1 MARSSTAKAAF
12 VADVELIC
20 RARNGADTLTT
31 VRTLSLAAGTILDVG
46 PAAAIEV
53 AFQAGFPAVG
63 VWFDASTFTES
74 IAWDVKKRCDALGM
88 IALDI
93 EPIMLVPEGSSSS
106 DNGEAIV
113 DAAIIIGARNILVA
127 SRDTDNGRVA
137 ERLRVLAERLDG
149 TEIRLVLEFLPILG
163 VRTLTQAS
171 AIVAD
176 ADHPKLGVLVDNL
189 HLSRAGHQ
197 PSDLASLDRR
207 LLPYLQVCDAPLHP
221 VDSGIPSLL
230 HEALHGRLLPGEGG
244 LPIDELL
251 AIVPEVPIS
260 LELRSEF
267 LRTSYSDPVERARV
281 VRASMDRFISSW

>member
-1 MARSSTAKAAF
+1 MR
-12 VADVELIC
+12 I
-20 RARNGADTLTT
+20 
-31 VRTLSLAAGTILDVG
+31 LSLAAGTILDVD
-46 PAAAIEV
+46 PATAVEV

-63 VWFDASTFTES
+63 IWFDAATFTES
-74 IAWDVKKRCDALGM
+74 IAWDVRKRCDALGM

-93 EPIMLVPEGSSSS
+93 EPIMLVPEGSTSS

-113 DAAIIIGARNILVA
+113 DAAMIIGARNILVA
-127 SRDTDNGRVA
+127 SRDSDNGRVA
-137 ERLRVLAERLDG
+137 ARLSVLAERLDG
-149 TEIRLVLEFLPILG
+149 TAIRLVLEFLPILG
-163 VRTLTQAS
+163 VRTLTQAA

-176 ADHPKLGVLVDNL
+176 ADHPKLGILVDNL

-197 PSDLASLDRR
+197 PSDLASFDRH

-221 VDSGIPSLL
+221 TDLGIPSLL

-251 AIVPEVPIS
+251 AIVPNVPIS

-267 LRTSYSDPVERARV
+267 LRTSYSDPEERARI
-281 VRASMDRFISSW
+281 VRASMDRFTSSS